1 MTGAEPLTGAGPLRG
16 EPIVPV
22 VVLNDAADAHPLADA
37 LVAGGIRC
45 AEITLRTPAGIEAI
59 RALRDRDDILVG
71 AGTVI
76 DRDQVDAVAD
86 AGAAFAVSP
95 GFDADVVDRCA
106 ERGLPIVPGVAT
118 ASDIQ
123 AALRR
128 GLRHLKLFPA
138 GLVGGLAAVRAFAG
152 PFPDVRFLPSGGV
165 SAANAAEYLADPAV
179 FAVSGSWMVPGD
191 ALRTGDWATVERLS
205 RAASGAAAAMAARA
219 DEK

>member
-1 MTGAEPLTGAGPLRG
+1 MTGPLRG
-16 EPIVPV
+16 ERIVPV
-22 VVLNDAADAHPLADA
+22 VVLHDAAAAHPLADA

-76 DRDQVDAVAD
+76 DHDQVDAVAD

-95 GFDADVVDRCA
+95 GFDAEVVDRCA
-106 ERGLPIVPGVAT
+106 ERGVPIVPGVAT

-128 GLRHLKLFPA
+128 GIRHLKLFPA
-138 GLVGGLAAVRAFAG
+138 GLVGGLSAVRAFAG

-165 SAANAAEYLADPAV
+165 SAANAGDYLADPAV

-205 RAASGAAAAMAARA
+205 RAASGAATIVAARA
-219 DEK
+219 GEK

>member
-1 MTGAEPLTGAGPLRG
+1 MKRGGIPDAGPLRG
-16 EPIVPV
+16 ESIVPV
-22 VVLNDAADAHPLADA
+22 VVLHDAADAHPLADA

-45 AEITLRTPAGIEAI
+45 AEITLRTAAGIDAI
-59 RALRDRDDILVG
+59 RALRDRGDILVG
-71 AGTVI
+71 AGTVV
-76 DRDQVDAVAD
+76 DPDQVDAVVE

-128 GLRHLKLFPA
+128 GLRYLKLFPA

-165 SAANAAEYLADPAV
+165 SA
-179 FAVSGSWMVPGD
+179 
-191 ALRTGDWATVERLS
+191 
-205 RAASGAAAAMAARA
+205 
-219 DEK
+219 

>member
-165 SAANAAEYLADPAV
+165 SAANAGDYLADPAV

-191 ALRTGDWATVERLS
+191 ALRTGDWDTVERLS
-205 RAASGAAAAMAARA
+205 RAAAAAA
-219 DEK
+219 

>member
-22 VVLNDAADAHPLADA
+22 VVLHDAADAHPLADA

-45 AEITLRTPAGIEAI
+45 AEITLRTPAGIDAI

-71 AGTVI
+71 AGTVV
-76 DRDQVDAVAD
+76 DPGQVDAVVE

-128 GLRHLKLFPA
+128 GLRYLKLFPA

-179 FAVSGSWMVPGD
+179 FAVSGSWMVPAD
-191 ALRTGDWATVERLS
+191 ALRAGDWNAVERLS
-205 RAASGAAAAMAARA
+205 RAAQT
-219 DEK
+219 